1 MLLADN
7 TDLFRSALKR
17 LLENY
22 SDIEL
27 VGEASSL
34 SQTIDL
40 AAELKPDAVLMDL
53 PMPCKEELEPAS
65 VKTRL
70 LIYAEHVLTI
80 SIWNDEESQALS
92 DSYGAVRLLDKATLG
107 EELVPTIR
115 RLSLDRVIN
124 P

>member
-1 MLLADN
+1 VLLADN